1 MEYIFVY
8 GQFRDSGRKLLGTD
22 AVFCG
27 RAWIS
32 GKLYKV
38 DDFYPGWI
46 PASSGKVWG
55 EVYLFNPENLP
66 QMDEYE
72 GHEYTRVKVRCST
85 DIECQ
90 VYMWNRPVDGFREIK
105 SGDWQLR

>member
-8 GQFRDSGRKLLGTD
+8 GQFRDSGRKLLGAD
-22 AVFCG
+22 ALFCG

-38 DDFYPGWI
+38 NDFYPGWI
-46 PASSGKVWG
+46 PGDGRVWG

-66 QMDEYE
+66 EMD
-72 GHEYTRVKVRCST
+72 K
-85 DIECQ
+85 
-90 VYMWNRPVDGFREIK
+90 
-105 SGDWQLR
+105 